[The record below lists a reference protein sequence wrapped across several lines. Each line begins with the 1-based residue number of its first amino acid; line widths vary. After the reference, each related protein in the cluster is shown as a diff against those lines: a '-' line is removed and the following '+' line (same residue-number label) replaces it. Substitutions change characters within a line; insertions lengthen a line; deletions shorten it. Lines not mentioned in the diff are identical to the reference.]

1 MTKLYLITFGFSLFV
16 PILLVNFTGLPGAV
30 IGYLIV
36 MCILFVLLVW
46 EYGKVR
52 MALAERD
59 KQAAAAHATRVVGRV
74 VPTEDAS
81 AERQRRSRDASAER
95 QRRSRDASAELR
107 TSRTPRTPHR

>member
-1 MTKLYLITFGFSLFV
+1 M
-16 PILLVNFTGLPGAV
+16 NFTGLPGAI

-36 MCILFVLLVW
+36 MCILLVLLVW

-74 VPTEDAS
+74 VPTEDDPA
-81 AERQRRSRDASAER
+81 AR

-107 TSRTPRTPHR
+107 TSRTPRR

>member
-1 MTKLYLITFGFSLFV
+1 MAFDPNKFFLTRA
-16 PILLVNFTGLPGAV
+16 VN
-30 IGYLIV
+30 GYLIV
-36 MCILFVLLVW
+36 MCILLVLLVW

-81 AERQRRSRDASAER
+81 AERQRRSRDASAE
-95 QRRSRDASAELR
+95 LR
-107 TSRTPRTPHR
+107 TSRTPRTPRR